1 MRFRIQL
8 LILLT
13 GLGAVIAISGIV
25 TINRQSFNVDQI
37 SPSVTRGLSQVG
49 GDATLRENERRLE
62 DLLPKRKW
70 DVLDPVLTARAAS
83 IQLVEPNFSFFNFR
97 TQEQWPM
104 ASLTKLVTAMVV
116 LDSIGENAKVPIS
129 AAAIATEGLAGGLVS
144 GEVYRARD
152 LLKIMLMTSSNDAA
166 VAFEEQGGGK
176 DAFVEAM
183 RGKLRDLGMEA
194 TEVYDASGLDDRNR
208 TTVNDIA
215 KLMRAALA
223 KYPDILTWSRTQ
235 QALVQPLND
244 TTTRAMQNINP
255 YAASTRFFGGK
266 TGTSALAKENFTGF
280 FALGDQRVLVIVLG
294 AENRVTTTDQLLSW
308 VERAYDTIP

>member
-1 MRFRIQL
+1 MC
-8 LILLT
+8 
-13 GLGAVIAISGIV
+13 LGAVIVVSSIV
-25 TINRQSFNVDQI
+25 ASERRSSTAGFD
-37 SPSVTRGLSQVG
+37 PLSAAREFSRSG
-49 GDATLRENERRLE
+49 GDAALREGDRHFSEER
-62 DLLPKRKW
+62 LPRRRW
-70 DVLDPVLTARAAS
+70 NVLDPVLAARAAS
-83 IQLVEPNFSFFNFR
+83 IQLVEPNFSLLNFR

-116 LDSIGENAKVPIS
+116 LDTIGENAKVSVS
-129 AAAIATEGLAGGLVS
+129 ASAVATEGLVGGLAS

-166 VAFEEQGGGK
+166 ATFEEQGGGK
-176 DAFVEAM
+176 DSFVEAM

-223 KYPDILTWSRTQ
+223 KYPEILVWSRMQ

-244 TTTRAMQNINP
+244 TTTRAVQNINP
-255 YAASTRFFGGK
+255 YTASTRFLGGK
-266 TGTSALAKENFTGF
+266 TGTSAVAKENFTGF
-280 FALGDQRVLVIVLG
+280 FSWADQRVLVVLLG
-294 AENRVTTTDQLLSW
+294 AENRVVTTDQLLSW
-308 VERAYDTIP
+308 VEEAYDTIP